1 MHDEP
6 DRAVTQDAATWV
18 VAGLEL
24 VAAIGI
30 AGFWLTWPREPHDE
44 PWLPT
49 GYVEH
54 EEVFVYSDAVL
65 ALVLI
70 ASAVLLVLEEPLGAS
85 LALVAA
91 GGLTFLGVIDL
102 AYFAK
107 HGMFALERGGLMNAG
122 IVFGVLLLAVILVVR
137 FA

>member
-1 MHDEP
+1 
-6 DRAVTQDAATWV
+6 V

>member
-1 MHDEP
+1 MTD
-6 DRAVTQDAATWV
+6 DVATWV
-18 VAGLEL
+18 VAALEV
-24 VAAIGI
+24 VAAVAI
-30 AGFWLTWPREPHDE
+30 AGFWLTWPREAHDE

-54 EEVFVYSDAVL
+54 EQVFAFPDSVL
-65 ALVLI
+65 ALTLVV
-70 ASAVLLVLEEPLGAS
+70 SAVLLVLKEPLGAS

-91 GGLTFLGVIDL
+91 GMLTFLGVIDL

-122 IVFGVLLLAVILVVR
+122 IVVGALLLAVILVVSY
-137 FA
+137 A